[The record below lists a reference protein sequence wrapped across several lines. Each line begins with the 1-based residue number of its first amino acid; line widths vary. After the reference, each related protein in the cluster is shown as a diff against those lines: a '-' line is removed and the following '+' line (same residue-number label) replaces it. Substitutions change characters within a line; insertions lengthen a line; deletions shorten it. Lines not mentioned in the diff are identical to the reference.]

1 MYPRNF
7 QYYRAASLPAATAL
21 LRELGPEAKLLAGG
35 QSLIPLMK
43 LRLSTPTALVDLSH
57 IPQLDYARSSGD
69 RLVFGALCRHADV
82 ERSAVAAQVPI
93 IHDCAAGIAD

>member
-7 QYYRAASLPAATAL
+7 QYHRASSLPEAAVL

-57 IPQLDYARSSGD
+57 IPQLDYVRSHDG
-69 RLVFGALCRHADV
+69 RLAFGALCRHTDV